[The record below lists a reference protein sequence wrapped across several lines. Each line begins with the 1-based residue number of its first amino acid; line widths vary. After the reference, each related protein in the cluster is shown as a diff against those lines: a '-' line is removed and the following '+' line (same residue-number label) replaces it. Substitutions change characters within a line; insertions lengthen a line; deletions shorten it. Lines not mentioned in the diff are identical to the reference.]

1 MDRRSYNYYSGITGN
16 CTFNANSYNQSTI
29 TGNCTFND
37 SSYNEYGGPTGDCVF
52 NDSSYNGGEIAGTMY
67 LRMRAAEFVVTW
79 LAWKWTGTATSTVI
93 QFKEM
98 DVIGTGLG

>member
-1 MDRRSYNYYSGITGN
+1 
-16 CTFNANSYNQSTI
+16 
-29 TGNCTFND
+29 
-37 SSYNEYGGPTGDCVF
+37 VF